1 MTEFSKILY
10 TSVARTKAEESV
22 NNLPYQLFYST
33 VHTVLEA
40 AQNCYL
46 IPFSEAWDTE
56 FPLFFRGRNSLSF
69 FAKQF
74 YWFADFFPNWDFP
87 AKYSFMKYYLMWL
100 QWSYGKILASFVGGG
115 WSWNPKR
122 AILFL
127 VLG

>member
-40 AQNCYL
+40 AQNCHL

-56 FPLFFRGRNSLSF
+56 FPLFFSWK
-69 FAKQF
+69 KQSVILCKTVLLVHG
-74 YWFADFFPNWDFP
+74 FFP
-87 AKYSFMKYYLMWL
+87 
-100 QWSYGKILASFVGGG
+100 I
-115 WSWNPKR
+115 
-122 AILFL
+122 
-127 VLG
+127 